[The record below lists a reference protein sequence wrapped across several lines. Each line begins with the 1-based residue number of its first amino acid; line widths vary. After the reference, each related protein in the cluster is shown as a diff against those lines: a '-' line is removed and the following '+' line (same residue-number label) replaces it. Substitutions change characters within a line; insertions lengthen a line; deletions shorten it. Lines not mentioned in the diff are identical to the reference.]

1 MKRIVQVLAVLALVC
16 GLSAFGGCSTTGTP
30 HAPTTA
36 ANAGTSAL
44 VVYSVAGFTA
54 GQYLALPLCAT
65 PAVYPCKT
73 QVVNDRLVLA
83 DSAAYAAAVAAD
95 SAGNSPAA
103 QAKAAAALAALQG
116 ANTDPAVKTQVDLA
130 KKASGGAP

>member
-1 MKRIVQVLAVLALVC
+1 MKRLAMFLLSFALVC
-16 GLSAFGGCSTTGTP
+16 GLAACSGCATSL
-30 HAPTTA
+30 HKPTTA

-44 VVYSVAGFTA
+44 VAYSVAGFTA

-73 QVVNDRLVLA
+73 QAVNDRLLLA
-83 DSAAYAAAVAAD
+83 DTAAHDAAVAAD

-103 QAKAAAALAALQG
+103 QAKAAAAMAALQG
-116 ANTDPAVKTQVDLA
+116 ANTDPAVKSQTDLVNA
-130 KKASGGAP
+130 KTN